1 MDRGIVDE
9 SRLRQE
15 MGNNHIRHDALEIV
29 ARTPPLA
36 A

>member
-1 MDRGIVDE
+1 VTEEM
-9 SRLRQE
+9 LREE
-15 MGNNHIRHDALEIV
+15 MRKNHIRHDALEVI